1 MPPASVAACFGLL
14 AGCEVASA
22 GTRLTVN
29 IKSASDGHMDL
40 QVLGLPKLEVS
51 VKAVRDIPEAVAKAA
66 VAMTGKPID
75 HFKVEIGY

>member
-1 MPPASVAACFGLL
+1 M
-14 AGCEVASA
+14 
-22 GTRLTVN
+22 RLTVK

-40 QVLGLPKLEVS
+40 QVLELPELEVS

-66 VAMTGKPID
+66 AAMTGKPID